1 MITSRLTVYFKIM
14 NEEKPKEKTAAR
26 WLKRFGVAGFLFFL
40 IKGLIWLALFIGAAY
55 FGYDFVN

>member
-1 MITSRLTVYFKIM
+1 MIM
-14 NEEKPKEKTAAR
+14 NDETPKEKNAAR

-55 FGYDFVN
+55 FGYDFIN

>member
-1 MITSRLTVYFKIM
+1 MSM
-14 NEEKPKEKTAAR
+14 NEEPSKEKTAAR

-40 IKGLIWLALFIGAAY
+40 IKGLIWLALFISAAY